1 VRNTSLGVEKI
12 KTIKKKVRMSS
23 KTYLGNPNLKGM
35 GVNVDWTPEAVEEY
49 KKCMKSP
56 LYFIKNY
63 VQIINVDRGL
73 VKFDLWDFQE
83 DMVNKFHDERFV
95 ICKMPRQT
103 GKSTTIISYLLHY
116 ILFNSEV
123 NVAVLANKGAVAREL
138 LSRLQLAYEHLP
150 KFLQQG
156 VTIWNKGNIELENG
170 SKILASA
177 TSGSAVRGSSFNII
191 FLDEFSHVPNTIAES
206 FFTSVYP
213 TISSGETTKVFI
225 VSTPLGMNLFY
236 KMWVDAEEKRNNYV
250 PIEVHYSQVPGR
262 DEKWKQETIK
272 NTSESQF
279 NQEFL
284 CEFLGST
291 RTLIDPSKLRTMVF
305 KKPIF
310 SSNNIDVYE
319 EPIKKATYCMIVD
332 TAQGKGQDF
341 SAFSVFDV
349 SQIPYRQVV
358 KYRDNKISPML
369 YPNIIY
375 QVGMKYNTAFTLLEI
390 NDMGSQVAEALH
402 YDLEYENVMI
412 TSMKGRA
419 GQQIGGGFSKN
430 IQLGIR
436 TSKQLKRIGCATLKE
451 MIETDKLIIPDF
463 ETIAELTTFA
473 SKHNSYEAEEGSH
486 DDLAMTLV
494 IFAWLVQ
501 QRYFKDMTDL
511 DLRQKMY
518 EDFEEQFEQDM
529 LPFGIIDDGQEEET
543 YTDNSGQL
551 WEVSPSQ
558 RSYF

>member
-1 VRNTSLGVEKI
+1 
-12 KTIKKKVRMSS
+12 MSS
-23 KTYLGNPNLKGM
+23 KQSYLGNPNLKGT
-35 GVNVDWTPEAVEEY
+35 GVSVDWTPESVEEY
-49 KKCMKSP
+49 KKCMESP

-63 VQIINVDRGL
+63 VQIVNVDRGL
-73 VKFDLWDFQE
+73 VPFDMWDFQE
-83 DMVNKFHDERFV
+83 DMINNFHDERFV

-103 GKSTTIISYLLHY
+103 GKSTTIISYLLHFV
-116 ILFNSEV
+116 LFNPEV
-123 NVAVLANKGAVAREL
+123 NVAILANKGAVAREL

-156 VTIWNKGNIELENG
+156 VTVWNKGNIELENG

-191 FLDEFSHVPNTIAES
+191 FLDEFAHVPNTIAES

-236 KMWVDAEEKRNNYV
+236 KMWIDAEEKRNNYV
-250 PIEVHYSQVPGR
+250 PIEVHYTQVPGR
-262 DEKWKQETIK
+262 DEKWRQETIK
-272 NTSESQF
+272 NTSEVQF

-291 RTLIDPSKLRTMVF
+291 HTLIDASKLRSMVF
-305 KKPIF
+305 KKPVF
-310 SSNNIDVYE
+310 SKNNIDVYE

-349 SQIPYRQVV
+349 SQIPYRQVA
-358 KYRDNKISPML
+358 KYRDNNISPML

-375 QVGMKYNTAFTLLEI
+375 QVGMKYNTAFILLEI
-390 NDMGSQVAEALH
+390 NDMGAQVAENLH

-451 MIETDKLIIPDF
+451 MIETDKLIVPDF

-473 SKHNSYEAEEGSH
+473 SRHNSFEAEEGAH

-501 QRYFKDMTDL
+501 QRYFKDITNL

-518 EDFEEQFEQDM
+518 EEFEEQFEQDM
-529 LPFGIIDDGQEEET
+529 LPFGIIDDGREEDT
-543 YTDNSGQL
+543 YTDNTGQT

>member
-1 VRNTSLGVEKI
+1 MAKQS
-12 KTIKKKVRMSS
+12 
-23 KTYLGNPNLKGM
+23 YLGNPNLKGT
-35 GVNVDWTPEAVEEY
+35 GVSVDWTPESVEEY
-49 KKCMKSP
+49 KKCMESP

-63 VQIINVDRGL
+63 VQIVNVDRGL
-73 VKFDLWDFQE
+73 VPFDMWDFQE
-83 DMVNKFHDERFV
+83 DMINNFHDERFV

-103 GKSTTIISYLLHY
+103 GKSTTIISYLLHFV
-116 ILFNSEV
+116 LFNPEV
-123 NVAVLANKGAVAREL
+123 NVAILANKGAVAREL

-156 VTIWNKGNIELENG
+156 VTVWNKGNIELENG

-191 FLDEFSHVPNTIAES
+191 FLDEFAHVPNTIAES

-236 KMWVDAEEKRNNYV
+236 KMWIDAEEKRNNYI
-250 PIEVHYSQVPGR
+250 PIEVHYTQVPGR
-262 DEKWKQETIK
+262 DEKWRQETIK
-272 NTSESQF
+272 NTSEVQF

-291 RTLIDPSKLRTMVF
+291 HTLIDASKLRSMVF
-305 KKPIF
+305 KKPVF
-310 SSNNIDVYE
+310 SKNNIDVYE

-349 SQIPYRQVV
+349 SQIPYRQVA
-358 KYRDNKISPML
+358 KYRDNNISPML

-375 QVGMKYNTAFTLLEI
+375 QVGMKYNTAFILLEI
-390 NDMGSQVAEALH
+390 NDMGAQVAETLH

-451 MIETDKLIIPDF
+451 MIETDKLIVPDF

-473 SKHNSYEAEEGSH
+473 SRHNSFEAEEGAH

-501 QRYFKDMTDL
+501 QRYFKDITNL

-518 EDFEEQFEQDM
+518 EEFEEQFEQDM
-529 LPFGIIDDGQEEET
+529 LPFGIIDDGREEDT
-543 YTDNSGQL
+543 YTDNTGQT